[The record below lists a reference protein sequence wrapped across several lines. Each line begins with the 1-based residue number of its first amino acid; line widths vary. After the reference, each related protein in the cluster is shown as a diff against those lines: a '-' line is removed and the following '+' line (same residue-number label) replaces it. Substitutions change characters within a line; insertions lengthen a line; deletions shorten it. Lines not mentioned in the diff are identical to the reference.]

1 MGKKRAEPMVMKQD
15 DNPLSFTVE
24 APKGRCIFMQA
35 LIARGGAGAGKHK
48 GKATRGSGK
57 RGKGKA
63 QRHKKHK
70 GQGW

>member
-1 MGKKRAEPMVMKQD
+1 MGKKRSEPMVMRKED
-15 DNPLSFTVE
+15 SMSFTVE
-24 APKGRCIFMQA
+24 TPKGRCIFMQA